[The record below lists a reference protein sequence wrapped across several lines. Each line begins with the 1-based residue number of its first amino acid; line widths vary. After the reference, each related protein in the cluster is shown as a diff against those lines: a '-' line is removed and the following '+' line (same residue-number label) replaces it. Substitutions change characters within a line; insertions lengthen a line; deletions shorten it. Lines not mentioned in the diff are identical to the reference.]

1 MPVSARTV
9 CSTGAKVTPSPYG
22 GHDPVIGSARSP
34 RSFASSATRR
44 DFPTPASATRTRTRR
59 EPDRSTSSKR
69 SVRIS
74 SSVRRPTN
82 GTRSRSG
89 SARSPRTCHTISGSL
104 LPFTV
109 AVGRASTSNR
119 PRTARSVSSPIT
131 TASRGASDC
140 IREVV
145 FTTSPATASP
155 TWGPEPNET
164 TASPVF
170 TATRTA
176 MSGSSR
182 RRSSIVSRIRSAA
195 RTART
200 GSSSCATGAPNTPIT
215 ASPMNLSSVPPNR
228 SRSSFTRRWNGTR
241 VRRTSSGSARSE
253 RSVNP
258 TRSANTIVTVRRS
271 SAATGAAST
280 AVPQNAQKRA
290 PAGSSAPQFAQAAT
304 GRV

>member
-1 MPVSARTV
+1 MDARTSTRAGAAWWRSSTASTRGRDPAAAPSSSAHARAISSVPIVAPSEIVSSARTAPSVRTSHHRSCGSSSIRAACASSRAADVATSSEGSMPVNARTV

-69 SVRIS
+69 SVRTS

-109 AVGRASTSNR
+109 AVGSASTSNR

-155 TWGPEPNET
+155 T
-164 TASPVF
+164 
-170 TATRTA
+170 
-176 MSGSSR
+176 
-182 RRSSIVSRIRSAA
+182 
-195 RTART
+195 
-200 GSSSCATGAPNTPIT
+200 
-215 ASPMNLSSVPPNR
+215 
-228 SRSSFTRRWNGTR
+228 
-241 VRRTSSGSARSE
+241 
-253 RSVNP
+253 
-258 TRSANTIVTVRRS
+258 
-271 SAATGAAST
+271 
-280 AVPQNAQKRA
+280 
-290 PAGSSAPQFAQAAT
+290 
-304 GRV
+304 